1 MFVIKQISELLDTG
15 LYETFSPERSMTV
28 ADLLKELNLEGK
40 FFGIL
45 VDGKKANPETNI
57 SPKSEVIIL
66 PHIAGG

>member
-1 MFVIKQISELLDTG
+1 MKQISELLDTG

-45 VDGKKANPETNI
+45 VDGKKADPETKINEN
-57 SPKSEVIIL
+57 SEVVIL
-66 PHIAGG
+66 PHRVH